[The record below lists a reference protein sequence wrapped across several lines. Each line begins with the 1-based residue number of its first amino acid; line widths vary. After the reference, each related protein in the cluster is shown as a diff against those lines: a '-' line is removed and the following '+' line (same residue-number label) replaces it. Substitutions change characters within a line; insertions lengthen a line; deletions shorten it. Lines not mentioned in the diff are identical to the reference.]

1 MKEITLR
8 PIGVIRSP
16 HQQPTGTPIQSAYA
30 EGIQGEVILDEPYV
44 AALADLE
51 RVERIWLLYF
61 FDRARA
67 WRPRVVPFLDDQE
80 RGLFSTRAPARPN
93 PIGLSVVRLMSVSG
107 NTLKVNGIDVL
118 DGTPLLDIKPYVPAF
133 DAHPD
138 SRAGWLD
145 SSLPSGR
152 ELADTRF
159 SGAESPHGG
168 RR

>member
-1 MKEITLR
+1 MKEITFR

-30 EGIQGEVILDEPYV
+30 EGVQGEVILYEPYV

-67 WRPRVVPFLDDQE
+67 WKPRVVPFLDDHE

-93 PIGLSVVRLMSVSG
+93 PIGLSVVRLISVSA
-107 NTLKVNGIDVL
+107 NTLRVDDIDVL
-118 DGTPLLDIKPYVPAF
+118 DETPLLDIKPYVPAF
-133 DAHPD
+133 DAHPE

-152 ELADTRF
+152 RLADTRF
-159 SGAESPHGG
+159 SGEESPGGG